1 MESAADL
8 FGCETKHGELFCHL
22 TRNQV
27 EPVRKDVSCLVLH
40 FLYIANDLLIFQML
54 FFQALVMILND
65 QSCKSEMVC
74 VFFFNHSI

>member
-1 MESAADL
+1 
-8 FGCETKHGELFCHL
+8 
-22 TRNQV
+22 
-27 EPVRKDVSCLVLH
+27 LVLH